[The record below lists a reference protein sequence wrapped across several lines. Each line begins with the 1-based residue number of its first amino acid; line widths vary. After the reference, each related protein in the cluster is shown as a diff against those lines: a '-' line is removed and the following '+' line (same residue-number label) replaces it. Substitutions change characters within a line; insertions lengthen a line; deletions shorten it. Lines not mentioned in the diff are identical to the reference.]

1 MQLKNKVAI
10 VTGSS
15 RGIGKAIAERFARD
29 GAKVVVNYVRNKKA
43 ADAVVE
49 AIRRAKGEAVAVK
62 ADVSKKAE
70 AQKLVKA
77 AIKAFG
83 RLDILVS
90 NAGIVIDRP
99 FIESTDK
106 DWVAAIEN
114 NLHGFYNVCQAALP
128 PMLKQKW
135 GRIIATGSCITEIA
149 DFGGN
154 KYSVCTAS
162 KGGITAML
170 RPIAAEVARQG
181 VTVNAVSPGYIAT
194 EMLGEID
201 PAGLEAALGL
211 VPMRCYGKPSEI
223 AAAMAFLASDDAAY
237 ITGQVLRVNGGMSI
251 WIASVET
258 EFSARIVARHADIR
272 EDFIHAFLQIEVWR
286 RCRMTQPLF

>member
-1 MQLKNKVAI
+1 MQLKEKVGI

-15 RGIGKAIAERFARD
+15 RGIGKAIAERFARE
-29 GAKVVVNYVRNKKA
+29 GAKVVVNYVKNKKA
-43 ADAVVE
+43 AEAVVDG
-49 AIRRAKGEAVAVK
+49 IRKAKGAAIAVK
-62 ADVSKKAE
+62 ADVSKKADAE
-70 AQKLVKA
+70 RLIKA
-77 AIKAFG
+77 AVKEFG

-90 NAGIVIDRP
+90 NAGIIIDRP
-99 FIESTDK
+99 FIESSEQ
-106 DWVAAIEN
+106 DWAAAIEN
-114 NLHGFYNVCQAALP
+114 NLHGFFNVCQAALK

-154 KYSVCTAS
+154 KYSICTAS

-170 RPIAAEVARQG
+170 RPIAAEVARDG

-201 PAGLEAALGL
+201 PAGLEAALRL
-211 VPMRCYGKPSEI
+211 VPMRRYGKPEEI

-237 ITGQVLRVNGGMSI
+237 VTGQVLRVNGGMS
-251 WIASVET
+251 
-258 EFSARIVARHADIR
+258 
-272 EDFIHAFLQIEVWR
+272 
-286 RCRMTQPLF
+286 MGG

>member
-1 MQLKNKVAI
+1 MQLKGKVAV

-29 GAKVVVNYVRNKKA
+29 GAKVVVNYVKSRKA
-43 ADAVVE
+43 AEAVVAGIVKAEGE
-49 AIRRAKGEAVAVK
+49 AIAVK
-62 ADVSKKAE
+62 ADVARKAE
-70 AQKLVKA
+70 AQRLVKA
-77 AIKAFG
+77 AIEAFG

-99 FIESTDK
+99 FVDSTDE
-106 DWVAAIEN
+106 DWAAAIET

-128 PMLKQKW
+128 PMLKQRS

-154 KYSVCTAS
+154 MYSVCTAS

-170 RPIAAEVARQG
+170 RPMAAEVAREG

-201 PAGLEAALGL
+201 PAGLEAALRL
-211 VPMRCYGKPSEI
+211 VPMRRYGKPEEI

-237 ITGQVLRVNGGMSI
+237 ITGQVLRVNGGMS
-251 WIASVET
+251 
-258 EFSARIVARHADIR
+258 
-272 EDFIHAFLQIEVWR
+272 
-286 RCRMTQPLF
+286 MGG

>member
-15 RGIGKAIAERFARD
+15 RGIGKAVAERFARD
-29 GAKVVVNYVRNKKA
+29 GARVVVNYVKNKKA
-43 ADAVVE
+43 
-49 AIRRAKGEAVAVK
+49 GEAVAAGIRKAGGEAIAVK

-70 AQKLVKA
+70 AQNLIKS
-77 AIKAFG
+77 AIKEFG

-90 NAGIVIDRP
+90 NAGIVIDKP
-99 FIESTDK
+99 FVESNDE
-106 DWVAAIEN
+106 DWAAAIEN
-114 NLHGFYNVCQAALP
+114 NLHGFYNVCQAALQ

-154 KYSVCTAS
+154 RYSVCTAS

-194 EMLGEID
+194 EMLGEVD
-201 PAGLEAALGL
+201 PSGLEAALGL
-211 VPMRCYGKPSEI
+211 VPMRRYGKPSEI

-237 ITGQVLRVNGGMSI
+237 ITGQVLRVNGGMS
-251 WIASVET
+251 
-258 EFSARIVARHADIR
+258 
-272 EDFIHAFLQIEVWR
+272 
-286 RCRMTQPLF
+286 MGG

>member
-1 MQLKNKVAI
+1 MQLKGKVAV

-15 RGIGKAIAERFARD
+15 RGIGRAVAERFARD
-29 GAKVVVNYVRNKKA
+29 GAKVVVNYVRNRKA
-43 ADAVVE
+43 ADDVV
-49 AIRRAKGEAVAVK
+49 AGIRAAEGEAVAMK
-62 ADVSKKAE
+62 ADVGKKAD
-70 AQKLVKA
+70 AQSLIKA

-99 FIESTDK
+99 FVDSTDK
-106 DWVAAIEN
+106 DWMASIET
-114 NLHGFYNVCQAALP
+114 NLHGFFNVCRAALP

-170 RPIAAEVARQG
+170 RPIAAEVAREG

-194 EMLGEID
+194 NMLGEVD
-201 PAGLEAALGL
+201 PAGLEAALRL
-211 VPMRCYGKPSEI
+211 VPMRRYGKPSEI

-237 ITGQVLRVNGGMSI
+237 ITGQVLRVNGGMS
-251 WIASVET
+251 
-258 EFSARIVARHADIR
+258 
-272 EDFIHAFLQIEVWR
+272 
-286 RCRMTQPLF
+286 MGG

>member
-1 MQLKNKVAI
+1 MQLKGKVAV

-15 RGIGKAIAERFARD
+15 RGIGQAVAERFARD
-29 GAKVVVNYVRNKKA
+29 GAKVVVNYVRNRQA
-43 ADAVVE
+43 ADAVV
-49 AIRRAKGEAVAVK
+49 AGIRKAKGEAIAVK
-62 ADVSKKAE
+62 ADVAKKADAE
-70 AQKLVKA
+70 RLIKA

-90 NAGIVIDRP
+90 NAGIIIDRP
-99 FIESTDK
+99 FIESSDK
-106 DWVAAIEN
+106 DWMASIET
-114 NLHGFYNVCQAALP
+114 NLHGFFNVCRAALP

-154 KYSVCTAS
+154 KYAVCTAS

-170 RPIAAEVARQG
+170 RPIAAEVAREG

-194 EMLGEID
+194 KMLGEID
-201 PAGLEAALGL
+201 PAGLEAALRL
-211 VPMRCYGKPSEI
+211 VPMRRYGKPSEI

-237 ITGQVLRVNGGMSI
+237 ITGQVLRVNGGMS
-251 WIASVET
+251 
-258 EFSARIVARHADIR
+258 
-272 EDFIHAFLQIEVWR
+272 
-286 RCRMTQPLF
+286 MGG